1 MNNHEKAVITNAS
14 ISDLPEILEVQKQAF
29 HTEAVFYNDFNIQ
42 PMKQTLEDISEEFK
56 NKVFL
61 KASID
66 RRIVG
71 SVRAACSW
79 ENKEICFIEKLFVHP
94 DFRKRGIADKLLS
107 AIQERFPEAASF
119 ELGTGKLSAGNIR
132 LYEKAGFRIY
142 GEKTSSPCGVSMV
155 LMRKSRSSKSS

>member
-1 MNNHEKAVITNAS
+1 MNEKIIITKAVS
-14 ISDLPEILEVQKQAF
+14 SDLPEILEVQKQAF

-42 PMKQTLEDISEEFK
+42 PMKQTLEEISEEFK
-56 NKVFL
+56 SKVFL

-66 RRIVG
+66 GRIVA
-71 SVRAACSW
+71 SVRASRSL
-79 ENKEICFIEKLFVHP
+79 ENEKICFIEKLFVHP

-107 AIQERFPEAASF
+107 AIQEHFPEAASF

-155 LMRKSRSSKSS
+155 LMRKNKSQKNS